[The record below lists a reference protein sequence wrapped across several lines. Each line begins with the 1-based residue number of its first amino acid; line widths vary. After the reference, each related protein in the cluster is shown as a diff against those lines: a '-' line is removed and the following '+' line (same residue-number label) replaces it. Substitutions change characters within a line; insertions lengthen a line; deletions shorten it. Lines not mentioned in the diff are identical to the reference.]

1 MARLA
6 STVFV
11 KDPDSF
17 ETVELAAGSEPEPR
31 LAALVT
37 NEAAWEDGKL
47 PAAAKKA
54 AAAQDQDAD
63 TAADPA
69 GDDGDTKQATAKKA
83 AARTPARGRKAAA
96 EGDASSH

>member
-54 AAAQDQDAD
+54 AAEQESADKDAD
-63 TAADPA
+63 T
-69 GDDGDTKQATAKKA
+69 DGDGSTKQVTAKKA
-83 AARTPARGRKAAA
+83 AARTPARGRKAAT
-96 EGDASSH
+96 EGDAGSH